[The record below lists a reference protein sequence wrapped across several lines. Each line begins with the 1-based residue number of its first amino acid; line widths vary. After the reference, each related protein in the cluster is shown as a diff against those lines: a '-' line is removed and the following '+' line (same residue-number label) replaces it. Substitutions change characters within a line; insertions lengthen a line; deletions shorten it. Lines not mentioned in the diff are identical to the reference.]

1 MLDGRHPFDRRA
13 RALRDARPVRAG
25 KGFLM
30 DSAASPPPDD
40 SAPPI
45 EPVAPSEE
53 ELKDRMIGEFRI
65 LRRLGRGGMA
75 EVYLA
80 EQTSLNR
87 QVAVKVLRAELLG
100 DEVHVKRFEREA
112 RAAAGLRHGNIVQV
126 YVVGAQQ
133 GVHYIAQEYVQGL
146 NLREYLNRKGPPDV
160 PVALHLM
167 KQIASALAAAGDA
180 GIVHRDIKPEN
191 ILITKKGEVKVT
203 DFGLA
208 QLSEPGEP
216 VNLTQIGIT
225 MGTPLYMSPEQVSG
239 EKVDQ
244 RSDIYSFG
252 VTCYHMLAG
261 RPPYRGETALAVAMR
276 HLNGAPE
283 PLVDRRP
290 DLPPILCQ
298 IVHKMMA
305 RQPAD
310 RYPTAHAILDDLRR
324 VSKKL
329 KGEPDTAR
337 EIELADLT
345 PAPRPTPRNRL
356 RQMAS
361 GASSRFFDWGLKKQ
375 LVAFAAAAF
384 VVGGASAGLGWWL
397 RPGNPLESPVVRSS
411 RVPVAK
417 SAAEQFYAA
426 MVLETDEEAWQ
437 AVIDNFP
444 DEPPNANYQRQARER
459 LAWIYLNTDRWNEAE
474 TLYVQLSS
482 YGNEDQRLMAIGLAG
497 QAVIASLRGDFQQS
511 QRIVAFDLLGSRQGL
526 ARHIQGEM
534 AELVRQA
541 IGRNRRHLGDDVAKG
556 LEENFRADL
565 PDDDLRPAP

>member
-1 MLDGRHPFDRRA
+1 MLDNRHPFDRRA
-13 RALRDARPVRAG
+13 RALRDARPDRAG
-25 KGFLM
+25 KGLLM
-30 DSAASPPPDD
+30 DSAASPPPED

-45 EPVAPSEE
+45 EPAAPSEE

-112 RAAAGLRHGNIVQV
+112 RAAAGLRHNNIVQV

-208 QLSEPGEP
+208 QLAEPGEP

-337 EIELADLT
+337 EIELQDLT
-345 PAPRPTPRNRL
+345 PAPQPSPGNRL
-356 RQMAS
+356 RHMA
-361 GASSRFFDWGLKKQ
+361 AATSSRFFGWGLKKQ

-397 RPGNPLESPVVRSS
+397 RPGNPLESPIVRSS

-474 TLYVQLSS
+474 QLYVQLSS

-511 QRIVAFDLLGSRQGL
+511 QRIIAFDLLGNRQGL
-526 ARHIQGEM
+526 ARHVQGEM

-541 IGRNRRHLGDDVAKG
+541 IGRNRRHLGDDVTKG